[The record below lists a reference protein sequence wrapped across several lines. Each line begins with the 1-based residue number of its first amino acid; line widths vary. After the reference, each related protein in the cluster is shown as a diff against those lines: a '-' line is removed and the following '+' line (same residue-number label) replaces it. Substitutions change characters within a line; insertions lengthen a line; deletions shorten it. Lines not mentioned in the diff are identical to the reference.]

1 MNNYLLYYYSSMDQA
16 ITTEISTILNSIL
29 AHICGEVEV
38 EITKEGEQHRIN
50 IISDNGNKLLEED
63 GHLLNAL
70 QHLIRVLVHKTFPD
84 DKSHFVLD
92 VFNGRLKRE
101 RYIQEEI
108 PNIAKNDVLLLGN
121 TVIIKN
127 LSSYERL
134 IIHQLLVEVK
144 GLETTSVGE
153 DKNRKL
159 LIRPTSETGTLGLDN
174 SKIIDINRID
184 YQL

>member
-1 MNNYLLYYYSSMDQA
+1 MDQS
-16 ITTEISTILNSIL
+16 ITSELKKILNSIL
-29 AHICGEVEV
+29 AQICGEVEIEV
-38 EITKEGEQHRIN
+38 NKEGEQYRIN
-50 IISDNGNKLLEED
+50 ITSQNGEQLLEEE

-70 QHLIRVLVHKTFPD
+70 QHLTRVLFHKAFPE

-92 VFNGRLKRE
+92 VFNSRLKRE
-101 RYIQEEI
+101 KYIQEEI
-108 PNIAKNDVLLLGN
+108 PNIAKDDVLTLGH

-184 YQL
+184 FKNNA